1 MELCRSSQA
10 IVSRLD
16 LQAGLIVSRF
26 PSGGLIDTPED
37 AKFYDWHLHD
47 PKDTPFATFNFH
59 YRSWDSLAS
68 LQLIPDDHP
77 RALLMPSRSILSLNG
92 IEMELKPAEKEA
104 AKRAYRARL
113 IRDEEI
119 RNGAPDSLGVDER
132 DMQGSISSDDSAI
145 PRMTDPFDDN
155 PESSAMDSEKTRAF
169 QAPRPP
175 SPYRRGLSPTNDS
188 TYSFSDSGLPS
199 MTQQEWQDIMDR
211 PLPEIPVQHASLP
224 YPRSH
229 SAQSASS
236 GAPSITPSLL
246 SYLDRD
252 SLSPP
257 PILGVATVVPV
268 GRKILRREYGEG
280 LPSSNEEYYPTDS
293 ADVPEPLTIPTK
305 RQGVTFAPLGGN
317 FSNITLRKRRNSPM
331 KRLPKLETSPMMGN
345 YEQDE
350 VEEPEH
356 GLVNGSNDYTPLS
369 LTESEWLRQAPSP
382 VKENKKYLGTEQPWS
397 LGEDKHTEG
406 MERRSSLQKK
416 AIDWYDNVTRN
427 TAEQDDDDEVLG
439 YNEGVKIPGNW
450 I

>member
-16 LQAGLIVSRF
+16 LQAGLILYRF

-47 PKDTPFATFNFH
+47 SKDKPFATFSFH

-68 LQLIPDDHP
+68 LQLIPDNHP

-92 IEMELKPAEKEA
+92 IEMELKPAEKETA
-104 AKRAYRARL
+104 RRAYRARL

-119 RNGAPDSLGVDER
+119 RNADSLGIDER
-132 DMQGSISSDDSAI
+132 DMQDSASSDDSAI
-145 PRMTDPFDDN
+145 PWMTDPFDDN
-155 PESSAMDSEKTRAF
+155 PESCAMDPEKTRAF

-199 MTQQEWQDIMDR
+199 MTQHEWQDLMDR

-224 YPRSH
+224 YSRSH
-229 SAQSASS
+229 SAQSTDSH
-236 GAPSITPSLL
+236 APSVTPSLL

-252 SLSPP
+252 SMSPP
-257 PILGVATVVPV
+257 PVLGVAAVVPI
-268 GRKILRREYGEG
+268 GRKRLGREYGAG
-280 LPSSNEEYYPTDS
+280 LPSSDEEYYPTDS

-317 FSNITLRKRRNSPM
+317 FSNITLRKRRNSSM
-331 KRLPKLETSPMMGN
+331 KRLPKLETSPMMGD

-350 VEEPEH
+350 VEPEH
-356 GLVNGSNDYTPLS
+356 ELVYGSNDYTPLS

-382 VKENKKYLGTEQPWS
+382 IKGGTKYEATEQPWG
-397 LGEDKHTEG
+397 LGEDRHTEG
-406 MERRSSLQKK
+406 MERRSSLQRK
-416 AIDWYDNVTRN
+416 AMDWFDNVTGN

-439 YNEGVKIPGNW
+439 YNEGVRMPGN
-450 I
+450 